1 MELPGPFHP
10 RISKQRLS
18 GRGWSL
24 RITIVIFLSAFGG
37 LISSIFLFERAERPN
52 VLTRWKREAYTV
64 PKIKDVSPATT
75 SSELGLDAFPFFR
88 IGPNLSSL
96 QDRESLQ
103 ELDAFAA
110 LLLQEQVPFDA
121 TVRLPLGAAAP
132 AFPAHVLVALAS
144 EAVAPENVARENATQ
159 TQSTVR
165 AIRDK
170 MRKRQIAEIRRRVA
184 KRVVRKAKSIAS
196 FWAIWSRH
204 FFSSGLNTTSS
215 GGLVA
220 HKAFRRR
227 TKGSP
232 WFPLSWQAARGIKY
246 ETGAGSSIRAAGPFQ
261 SGTHS
266 NSNRPQFR

>member
-144 EAVAPENVARENATQ
+144 EAVANAEHRSRNPRQDAETANRGNQ
-159 TQSTVR
+159 TTRSKTCR
-165 AIRDK
+165 AQGKINCVLLGDL
-170 MRKRQIAEIRRRVA
+170 VPP
-184 KRVVRKAKSIAS
+184 
-196 FWAIWSRH
+196 
-204 FFSSGLNTTSS
+204 FF
-215 GGLVA
+215 
-220 HKAFRRR
+220 
-227 TKGSP
+227 
-232 WFPLSWQAARGIKY
+232 
-246 ETGAGSSIRAAGPFQ
+246 
-261 SGTHS
+261 
-266 NSNRPQFR
+266 QFRVEHHQFWGVGGAQGV